1 MPDIM
6 EKSLTSRQPSWY
18 CYMLLI
24 HVGANNIAR
33 NDPEMDKSD
42 IKLTTETNDHVMF
55 KHNKP

>member
-1 MPDIM
+1 
-6 EKSLTSRQPSWY
+6 
-18 CYMLLI
+18 MLLI

-33 NDPEMDKSD
+33 NDPEMVKSD